1 MKKLLFGAYS
11 LDIGGI
17 EKALVILVNKL
28 QEKGYDI
35 TLVLEKKQGIFLNEI
50 DPKIKIIEYAPSNS
64 KNKIQRKIINL
75 IKRVKFTLKHKNKYD
90 FSASFATYS
99 LPASFIARTASK
111 NCYLWGHAD
120 YLTLFDGNVEEMKEF
135 FIERNY
141 EKFKKIIFV
150 SKEGKDSF
158 IKVFP
163 EMKEKTMVCNNLI
176 DANKILELS
185 KEKIPEEDLS
195 KINKLENTQK
205 ETTIFINVGRHQE
218 KQKKL
223 SRLIEVATMLKK
235 DNMNFKIIF
244 IGDGPE
250 TEEYKKQVKNNQLE
264 NNIIFLGKKQ
274 NPYPYFKIADC
285 VVLTS
290 DYEGYP
296 VVFLESFILEKPII
310 TTKVSD
316 YREVENKYGFV
327 TEKDTN
333 DIYEKMKNFILNGFE
348 IKEKFGD
355 ERKTKIVAAE
365 GEIKEKFDY
374 KKYNEEILK
383 KIEDLF

>member
-35 TLVLEKKQGIFLNEI
+35 TLVLEKRQGIFLNEI
-50 DPKIKIIEYAPSNS
+50 NPKIKIIEYAPSNS

-75 IKRVKFTLKHKNKYD
+75 IKRIKFTLKNKNKYD

-99 LPASFIARTASK
+99 LPASFVARTASK

-120 YLTLFDGNVEEMKEF
+120 YLTLFDGNTEKMKEF

-141 EKFKKIIFV
+141 DKFKKIIFV
-150 SKEGKDSF
+150 SKEGKESF

-163 EMKEKTMVCNNLI
+163 EMKEKTMICNNLI
-176 DANKILELS
+176 DADKILELS
-185 KEKIPEEDLS
+185 KEKIPEEDLL

-205 ETTIFINVGRHQE
+205 ETTTFINVGRHQE

-250 TEEYKKQVKNNQLE
+250 TEEYKKQVRNNQLE

-316 YREVENKYGFV
+316 YQEVENKYGFV
-327 TEKDTN
+327 TEKDTK

-348 IKEKFGD
+348 IKEKFY
-355 ERKTKIVAAE
+355 
-365 GEIKEKFDY
+365 Y

-383 KIEDLF
+383 KIEDLI

>member
-75 IKRVKFTLKHKNKYD
+75 IKRIKFTLKYKNKYD

-176 DANKILELS
+176 DVNKILELS

-316 YREVENKYGFV
+316 YKEVENKYGFV
-327 TEKDTN
+327 TEKDTK
-333 DIYEKMKNFILNGFE
+333 DIYEKMKNFILNGF
-348 IKEKFGD
+348 
-355 ERKTKIVAAE
+355 
-365 GEIKEKFDY
+365 EIKEKFDY

>member
-75 IKRVKFTLKHKNKYD
+75 IKRIKFTLKYKNKYD

-195 KINKLENTQK
+195 KINKLENTKK

-223 SRLIEVATMLKK
+223 SRLIEAATMLKK

-316 YREVENKYGFV
+316 YKEVENKYGFV
-327 TEKDTN
+327 TEKDTK

-348 IKEKFGD
+348 IKEKF
-355 ERKTKIVAAE
+355 
-365 GEIKEKFDY
+365 DY
-374 KKYNEEILK
+374 KKYNEEILR

>member
-75 IKRVKFTLKHKNKYD
+75 IKRIKFTLKYKNKYD

-120 YLTLFDGNVEEMKEF
+120 YLTLFDGNAEKMKEF
-135 FIERNY
+135 FIERNFD
-141 EKFKKIIFV
+141 KFKKIIFV

-195 KINKLENTQK
+195 KINKLENTKK

-223 SRLIEVATMLKK
+223 SRLIEAATMLKK

-316 YREVENKYGFV
+316 YKEVENKYGFV
-327 TEKDTN
+327 TEKDTK
-333 DIYEKMKNFILNGFE
+333 DIYEKMKNFILNGF
-348 IKEKFGD
+348 
-355 ERKTKIVAAE
+355 
-365 GEIKEKFDY
+365 EIKEKFDY

>member
-1 MKKLLFGAYS
+1 M
-11 LDIGGI
+11 
-17 EKALVILVNKL
+17 
-28 QEKGYDI
+28 
-35 TLVLEKKQGIFLNEI
+35 
-50 DPKIKIIEYAPSNS
+50 
-64 KNKIQRKIINL
+64 
-75 IKRVKFTLKHKNKYD
+75 
-90 FSASFATYS
+90 
-99 LPASFIARTASK
+99 
-111 NCYLWGHAD
+111 WGHAD
-120 YLTLFDGNVEEMKEF
+120 YLTLFDGNAEEMKKF

-141 EKFKKIIFV
+141 DKFKKIIFV
-150 SKEGKDSF
+150 SKEGKESF
-158 IKVFP
+158 VKVFP
-163 EMKEKTMVCNNLI
+163 EMKEKTMICNNLI
-176 DANKILELS
+176 DADKILELS

-205 ETTIFINVGRHQE
+205 EITTFINVGRHQE

-223 SRLIEVATMLKK
+223 SRLIEASTMLKK

-250 TEEYKKQVKNNQLE
+250 TEEYKKQVRNNQLE

-316 YREVENKYGFV
+316 YKEVENKYGFV
-327 TEKDTN
+327 TEKDTK

-348 IKEKFGD
+348 IKEK
-355 ERKTKIVAAE
+355 I
-365 GEIKEKFDY
+365 DY

>member
-75 IKRVKFTLKHKNKYD
+75 IKRIKFTLKYKNKYD

-99 LPASFIARTASK
+99 LPSSFVARTASK

-120 YLTLFDGNVEEMKEF
+120 YLTLFDGNAEEMKEF

-141 EKFKKIIFV
+141 DKFKKIIFV

-176 DANKILELS
+176 DADKILELS
-185 KEKIPEEDLS
+185 KEKIPEEDLL
-195 KINKLENTQK
+195 KINKSGNTKK

-223 SRLIEVATMLKK
+223 SRLIEAATMLKK

-348 IKEKFGD
+348 IKEKF
-355 ERKTKIVAAE
+355 
-365 GEIKEKFDY
+365 DY